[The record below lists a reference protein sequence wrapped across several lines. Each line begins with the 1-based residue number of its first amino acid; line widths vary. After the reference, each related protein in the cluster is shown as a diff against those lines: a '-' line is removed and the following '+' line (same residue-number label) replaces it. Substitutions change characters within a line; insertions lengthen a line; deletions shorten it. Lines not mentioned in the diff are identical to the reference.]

1 MLRFLQKVRLQN
13 KRRFDRIVG
22 INVKG
27 AFFAVQAVLPSM
39 RKRKN
44 GAIIIV
50 GSDQTLVGKPG
61 QNLYGLTKGAL
72 GQFAKSTGAQYAPEG
87 IRVNCVCPGT
97 IDTPLMHKAVDTFS
111 GLNAQPKEDLY
122 NWLETAQP
130 LPRLGSPEEVAALIA
145 TVAKIPFVCG
155 ALISID
161 GGYTCQ

>member
-50 GSDQTLVGKPG
+50 GSDQTLA
-61 QNLYGLTKGAL
+61 QIGAR
-72 GQFAKSTGAQYAPEG
+72 QQKATTPAGA
-87 IRVNCVCPGT
+87 
-97 IDTPLMHKAVDTFS
+97 
-111 GLNAQPKEDLY
+111 
-122 NWLETAQP
+122 
-130 LPRLGSPEEVAALIA
+130 
-145 TVAKIPFVCG
+145 
-155 ALISID
+155 
-161 GGYTCQ
+161 

>member
-87 IRVNCVCPGT
+87 IRVNCVRGFC
-97 IDTPLMHKAVDTFS
+97 DFRRKADQFS
-111 GLNAQPKEDLY
+111 SE
-122 NWLETAQP
+122 
-130 LPRLGSPEEVAALIA
+130 S
-145 TVAKIPFVCG
+145 
-155 ALISID
+155 
-161 GGYTCQ
+161 